1 MSLER
6 ITGVLAQSFAVIL
19 AVAVLVALLFYTHM
33 KSYEA
38 GYCAER
44 RCEAELQSVPDD
56 HDTDSTRLAT
66 TYARPA
72 LLALNSAPQ
81 SSNRASET
89 GTVKTVAASVQ
100 QAEPQTASGSGYDDT
115 ESANRLYELQSTMLG
130 LDPYSVDLSAAAD
143 ICSSPYADTHPV
155 DVARCWLR
163 VGDAYQA
170 MNMTYLAQSSWNVA
184 LNIGAAEGG
193 AQASLMAHRRLQSA
207 ILAQTCPTDVASLR
221 RIARGY
227 EQSNVAGDIID
238 LNYRQNALTAL
249 GYYSDSVDGEYG
261 PNTRRAVRDFQ
272 TDMGFDQTGALNPQ
286 ETVDLICHAAVT
298 ARDASAQNLLGI
310 MFATGLGVQLNVDMA
325 TEWMETAAT
334 RGHAEANFNLAVIYG
349 TGTVRGSYRLC
360 GLVENPQRAD
370 SYLRRADELGHARAS
385 QYRNSQARARSA
397 EDRWRA
403 IGEDLRRLSE
413 SQNPPDHFYTAWQNR
428 LAEAERNRQRE
439 DENSPY
445 ERVSLPGCYLEPD
458 SGVSNP

>member
-19 AVAVLVALLFYTHM
+19 AVAVLIALLFYTHM

-44 RCEAELQSVPDD
+44 QCEAELQSPPDD
-56 HDTDSTRLAT
+56 GDTGSTRLAT
-66 TYARPA
+66 AYAQPT
-72 LLALNSAPQ
+72 LLALNTGPQPSSRSSDTSA
-81 SSNRASET
+81 
-89 GTVKTVAASVQ
+89 VKTVAASVQ
-100 QAEPQTASGSGYDDT
+100 QPESQTASGSGYDDA
-115 ESANRLYELQSTMLG
+115 ESANRLYELQSTILG

-143 ICSSPYADTHPV
+143 ICSSAYGDTHQV

-170 MNMTYLAQSSWNVA
+170 MNMAYLAQSSWNVA
-184 LNIGAAEGG
+184 LNIGAADGG

-207 ILAQTCPTDVASLR
+207 ILAQTCPTDDASLR

-238 LNYRQNALTAL
+238 LNYRQNALMAL

-360 GLVENPQRAD
+360 GLVENPLRAD

-385 QYRNSQARARSA
+385 QYRNSQARARSP

-413 SQNPPDHFYTAWQNR
+413 RQNPPDHFYTAWQNR

-439 DENSPY
+439 HENSPY

-458 SGVSNP
+458 PVAANP